1 MTRAPAARLWH
12 GALACALSLVSG
24 CSQPPSYD
32 IEGALFPGWLVC
44 VAAGILLASAGR
56 WLMQRARIAIAYPAL
71 AYPCLAA
78 AFTFAIWLI
87 FFQ

>member
-1 MTRAPAARLWH
+1 MTRATETRLWL
-12 GALACALSLVSG
+12 GSIACALQLVSG

-32 IEGALFPGWLVC
+32 IEGSLFPGWLVC
-44 VAAGILLASAGR
+44 VAAGVVLSATGRSLL
-56 WLMQRARIAIAYPAL
+56 LRARITIAFPAL
-71 AYPCLAA
+71 VYPCLAA